1 MRLSLTVV
9 NALVAAAVAA
19 PSPAPRSTLKA
30 RHARRTALRHGEF
43 RDSPASLFSSSGSL
57 GLLDSL
63 LSAAKPDESES
74 ASDEDSTAS
83 HSAATSQKAASNVD
97 YNESWAGS
105 VVTGTGMTGVS
116 GSFVVPEPKIP
127 TNGNQV
133 SAQEHVVSAWIG
145 MDGYNCEGGLWQAGV
160 DAGINAQ
167 GTYYYAWYEWYPSA
181 TVEIDLGGV
190 TAGDTITINMTSGG
204 DYKTGQI
211 TITNSRTGV
220 TYTNTV
226 SDSEALCSTAIDWI
240 VEDLVVDSTTYGLA
254 NFGSVTFSDVQGTS
268 TSGSVSLSGVH
279 MLDIQDSDGTQ
290 LTSSSTT
297 DNSVVVTYLS

>member
-1 MRLSLTVV
+1 
-9 NALVAAAVAA
+9 
-19 PSPAPRSTLKA
+19 
-30 RHARRTALRHGEF
+30 
-43 RDSPASLFSSSGSL
+43 
-57 GLLDSL
+57 
-63 LSAAKPDESES
+63 
-74 ASDEDSTAS
+74 
-83 HSAATSQKAASNVD
+83 
-97 YNESWAGS
+97 
-105 VVTGTGMTGVS
+105 
-116 GSFVVPEPKIP
+116 
-127 TNGNQV
+127 
-133 SAQEHVVSAWIG
+133 
-145 MDGYNCEGGLWQAGV
+145 
-160 DAGINAQ
+160 
-167 GTYYYAWYEWYPSA
+167 
-181 TVEIDLGGV
+181 
-190 TAGDTITINMTSGG
+190 MTSGG